1 MPVQLAKNALIL
13 HQRLKNTICIKECTG
28 DRNVDIRECIG
39 QHNRIGNVQGTETH
53 TLWNVQ
59 GDRTLHIMQ
68 YFREFTGYGTLQMQ
82 GKKREQRIF

>member
-1 MPVQLAKNALIL
+1 MS
-13 HQRLKNTICIKECTG
+13 HQSLQNTIHIKECTG